1 MRYLELE
8 EVIYIYTQIIQRTGG
23 LAAINDEKML
33 ESILAKPLVTFEGD
47 ELYPDLFTKAAVL
60 MYAFIHS
67 RPFIDGN
74 KRAALLCTM
83 FLFRSNGYQVTA
95 SQESLY
101 ELIVGTETGKLQV
114 DHLVRW
120 FRKNTAPY

>member
-47 ELYPDLFTKAAVL
+47 ELYP
-60 MYAFIHS
+60 
-67 RPFIDGN
+67 
-74 KRAALLCTM
+74 
-83 FLFRSNGYQVTA
+83 
-95 SQESLY
+95 
-101 ELIVGTETGKLQV
+101 
-114 DHLVRW
+114 
-120 FRKNTAPY
+120 